1 MYWGNMTLI
10 FSRACSQKLP
20 PQCIETGSCLWSR
33 RVCRYLALHIS
44 LWVKALNCIKLP
56 CADGVYTKWLLNF
69 LTATFPPT
77 NVVDRRC
84 LFVFFFSIS
93 IYRRSDTLCHV
104 TSDMNHN
111 ISSLQTFSK
120 ITSVTEKD
128 KCKAAFKTSICSYHE
143 FITQHYLC
151 RHLYARVL
159 LQ

>member
-44 LWVKALNCIKLP
+44 LWVKALNCIKLQ
-56 CADGVYTKWLLNF
+56 CADGVYPNYCWTSWQPLSPRLMWLIVAVYLS
-69 LTATFPPT
+69 
-77 NVVDRRC
+77 
-84 LFVFFFSIS
+84 FFFSIS